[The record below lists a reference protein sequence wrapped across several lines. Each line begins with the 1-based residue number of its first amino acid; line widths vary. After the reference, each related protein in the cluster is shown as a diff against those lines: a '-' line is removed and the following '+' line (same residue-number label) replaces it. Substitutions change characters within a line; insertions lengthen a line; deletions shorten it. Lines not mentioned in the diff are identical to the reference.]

1 MKRIIALLCVAALV
15 CCKSK
20 NNKIDTLGEL
30 KEATEKASTA
40 MEKSKDRWEERKQK
54 GDTIAIPYKDLQAY
68 LPEISGYTKDGEP
81 SGEQTNMPG
90 MGSWSNAKQRYKD
103 GDKEVDITITD
114 YNGAQGAFSGV
125 TALYMMGYSSE
136 NDTKKESTVDMGMK
150 DVVGYETIYKK
161 EPRSHLVVIAADR
174 FFIELDCEGNNDESF
189 LKGIAKSMKLSDLA
203 SK

>member
-1 MKRIIALLCVAALV
+1 MKSIIALLSVLALV

-30 KEATEKASTA
+30 KEATEKAA
-40 MEKSKDRWEERKQK
+40 NAVEKSKDRWEERKQK
-54 GDTIAIPYKDLQAY
+54 GDTIAIQYKDLQAY

-90 MGSWSNAKQRYKD
+90 MGSWSQAKQRYKD
-103 GDKEVDITITD
+103 GEKEVDVTITD
-114 YNGAQGAFSGV
+114 YNGAQSAYAGV
-125 TALYMMGYSSE
+125 TMLYSMGYSSE
-136 NDTKKESTVDMGMK
+136 NDTKKESAVDMGMK

-161 EPRSHLVVIAADR
+161 DSRSHLVVIVADR
-174 FFIELDCEGNNDESF
+174 FFIELDSEGNNDENF
-189 LKGIAKSMKLSDLA
+189 LKGIAKSMKLSELA